1 MAMIAAAHSAT
12 GQHWIDVGGRR
23 IATDSEGYLVDRSEW
38 SEDFARALAAKEG
51 LELTPAHWE
60 VIRFLRDYEFEH
72 GVQAQVRV
80 MIRHFTD
87 KWGPARGSN
96 HALHDLFPVGGPQ
109 KQGNRLAGLLRTK
122 GEH

>member
-1 MAMIAAAHSAT
+1 MNIT
-12 GQHWIDVGGRR
+12 LQRTIDVEGHPV
-23 IATDSEGYLVDRSEW
+23 ATDSEGYLLDRSQW
-38 SEDFARALAAKEG
+38 SESFAQALARHEG
-51 LELTPAHWE
+51 LTLTPAHWE
-60 VIRFLRDYEFEH
+60 LIHFLREYFQTH

-80 MIRHFTD
+80 MVKHFTQQ
-87 KWGPARGSN
+87 WGFARGSN